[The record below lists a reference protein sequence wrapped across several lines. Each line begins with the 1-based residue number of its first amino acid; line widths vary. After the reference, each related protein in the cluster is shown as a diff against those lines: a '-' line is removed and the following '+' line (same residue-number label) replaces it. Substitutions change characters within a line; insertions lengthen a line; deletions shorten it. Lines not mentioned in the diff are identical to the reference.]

1 MSTKLNTQRR
11 RVGRRR
17 PWAMWSAAPVA
28 AMMMLAGVCGSG
40 PASAATKPTGKPIVL
55 FTVADPSPS
64 GFPGVPLGMDAAAKA
79 INAAGGVKDP
89 SGGPNR
95 PIKVVDCDDS
105 AGANASANCGR
116 EAVSDNALAV
126 VGSQTANGP
135 AYEPIVYNAGI
146 PLVAEGAYDT
156 PALTNALSFPVTNTL
171 ATSAAGGVPFL
182 AASLRIKSIYVVEPN
197 LPQATSLLSFLSQ
210 QEKAAGVTQA
220 GQSLVN
226 ESSTSTPDYT
236 PYAAAAASSHAG
248 LIYVELGPSGVS
260 FLKSLLT
267 EGVNFK
273 KTVVVLD
280 SNVVSAQDLQP
291 LGKNANGVYFMGG
304 SIPADDTSNPAVAQY
319 NNEMDRYGNKTT
331 PRTEAS
337 EQAWVGVHVIANL
350 LKTVPTI
357 SSAALVKAMNNA
369 GPMQVGPIVPF
380 NWSKHAYTTG
390 FLSQIR
396 IFANQM
402 MVSRV
407 VNGKAIPVVE
417 TWVPTDKKF
426 TVTQAGQPS
435 S

>member
-1 MSTKLNTQRR
+1 MSTKLNTQGRR
-11 RVGRRR
+11 DGRRR
-17 PWAMWSAAPVA
+17 SWAMWSVAPVA
-28 AMMMLAGVCGSG
+28 AMMLAGVCVSG
-40 PASAATKPTGKPIVL
+40 PASAAAKPTGKPIVL
-55 FTVADPSPS
+55 FTVADPTPS
-64 GFPGVPLGMDAAAKA
+64 GFPGVPVGMNAAAKA

-95 PIKVVDCDDS
+95 PIEVVDCDDS
-105 AGANASANCGR
+105 AGSNAAAACGR
-116 EAVSDNALAV
+116 EAVSDHALAV
-126 VGSQTANGP
+126 VGSQSANG
-135 AYEPIVYNAGI
+135 AVYEPIVYAAGI

-171 ATSAAGGVPFL
+171 ATSAAGGIPFF
-182 AASLRIKSIYVVEPN
+182 AASLGIKSIYVVEPN
-197 LPQATSLLSFLSQ
+197 LPQATSLLSFLAQ

-226 ESSTSTPDYT
+226 ESSTSTPDFT
-236 PYAAAAASSHAG
+236 PYAAAAASSGAG
-248 LIYVELGPSGVS
+248 LIYVEVGPTGVS
-260 FLKSLLT
+260 FLKSLLVQ
-267 EGVNFK
+267 GVNFK

-291 LGKNANGVYFMGG
+291 LGKNQNGVYFMGG
-304 SIPADDTSNPAVAQY
+304 SIPSDDTSNSAVKQY
-319 NNEMDRYGNKTT
+319 NNEMDKYGNKTT

-337 EQAWVGVHVIANL
+337 EQAWVGVHVIANI

-380 NWSKHAYTTG
+380 DWSKHAYTTG

-407 VNGKAIPVVE
+407 VKGKAIPVVN